1 MNILV
6 LGVETL
12 GGLDMP
18 IYGVGSWDI
27 CSTDTRGTCSVQ
39 RKMRM
44 NRLWGEVVRQWN

>member
-12 GGLDMP
+12 GGLAML
-18 IYGVGSWDI
+18 ICGVGSWDI

-39 RKMRM
+39 RKR
-44 NRLWGEVVRQWN
+44 

>member
-12 GGLDMP
+12 GALAML
-18 IYGVGSWDI
+18 ICGVGSRDI

-39 RKMRM
+39 RKM
-44 NRLWGEVVRQWN
+44 